1 MNSDETGLTKSN
13 LALTMQFIFFF
24 RIRYISEE
32 KYGNDEPVCQKWKS
46 QKILVD
52 RSDPEY
58 SGPKNLA
65 KFQESLH

>member
-1 MNSDETGLTKSN
+1 M
-13 LALTMQFIFFF
+13 
-24 RIRYISEE
+24 SEE

-46 QKILVD
+46 LKILVD
-52 RSDPEY
+52 RGDPEY

>member
-13 LALTMQFIFFF
+13 LCSYQFIFFI
-24 RIRYISEE
+24 RICCISEE

-46 QKILVD
+46 LKILVD
-52 RSDPEY
+52 RGDPEY